1 MEKILS
7 EFYEKTKNFLCF
19 FEETFQETTIFDEK
33 EKRVKDLFGPLTV
46 TVA

>member
-1 MEKILS
+1 MKKQKIS
-7 EFYEKTKNFLCF
+7 SAFLKK
-19 FEETFQETTIFDEK
+19 TFQETTIFDEK